1 MENHSSSSKIPLDS
15 TQKADQERGQE
26 MKDLNTNNESNQ
38 KILEEENKI
47 KSEEDMKKINEKKML
62 QEALE
67 QKRKSIMNFYM
78 LFFLEERK
86 NQ

>member
-47 KSEEDMKKINEKKML
+47 KSEEDMKKINEKKCCKKL
-62 QEALE
+62 WNKKE
-67 QKRKSIMNFYM
+67 
-78 LFFLEERK
+78 
-86 NQ
+86 NQL